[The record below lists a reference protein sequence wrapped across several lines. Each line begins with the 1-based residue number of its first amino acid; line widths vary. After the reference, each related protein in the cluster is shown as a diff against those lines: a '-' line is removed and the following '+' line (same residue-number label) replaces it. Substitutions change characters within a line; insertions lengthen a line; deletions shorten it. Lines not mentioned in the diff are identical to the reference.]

1 MRPKFFFITAGVLT
15 LVGAIV
21 AGVMLFSGTSIRG
34 YIDSNYTRA
43 SNLDRSGEKAYLGTL
58 SPSQTSTEIVNDWT
72 PVSQYPSAGGI
83 FLRYSDDMV
92 LIQPRRGGSV
102 IRVDDVDRAHRHY
115 YGFVG
120 GVWGWSSGHGEAFRG
135 RGPGAGK

>member
-1 MRPKFFFITAGVLT
+1 MRPKFFFVTAGVLA

-21 AGVMLFSGTSIRG
+21 AGVMLFGGTSVRDYVAQNYARSSTMDRG
-34 YIDSNYTRA
+34 S
-43 SNLDRSGEKAYLGTL
+43 EKAYTSPR
-58 SPSQTSTEIVNDWT
+58 SPSETSTEIVDAWT

-92 LIQPRRGGSV
+92 LIQPRSGGSV
-102 IRVDDVDRAHRHY
+102 IRVDDVERAHRHY
-115 YGFVG
+115 YGILG